1 MADGCVAGGCH
12 ASVRFSPCLASVSSP
27 STRPIPAF
35 VNPRSGSGAAAREA
49 LEEARTFAIEQCEPD
64 TLDQCV
70 ERVVADGADRIVV
83 GGGDGTVAKVA
94 ATLIGTATALAIVPG
109 GTLNHFA
116 RDHGVPTDHRAAA
129 KTAAAGTVATTDVAF
144 VNDRLFLNTSSVGA
158 YVLFVRTRER
168 LERWFGYHLATLLAG
183 FRLLGRVRPFT
194 VSLELDGVARQYVS
208 ALVFVGVGERELQL
222 PAVGSRAPDG
232 RRGLHVIVVRGGTW
246 ARLVAAGLTAVF
258 RGNDA
263 IARGKLADTFV
274 VDRCTI
280 ELRRRLGR
288 VAIDGELVEMNSPLE
303 YRIERDA
310 LRLVVPSEDEITE
323 AASSERD
330 S

>member
-1 MADGCVAGGCH
+1 M
-12 ASVRFSPCLASVSSP
+12 
-27 STRPIPAF
+27 
-35 VNPRSGSGAAAREA
+35 NPRSGTGAAAREA
-49 LEEARTFAIEQCEPD
+49 LEEARTFAIEQCEPES
-64 TLDQCV
+64 LDQCV
-70 ERVVADGADRIVV
+70 ERVVAEGAHRIVV
-83 GGGDGTVAKVA
+83 AGGDGTVAKVA
-94 ATLIGTATALAIVPG
+94 AALVGTATTLAIVPG

-116 RDHGVPTDHRAAA
+116 RDHGIPADHRAAT
-129 KTAAAGTVATTDVAF
+129 KTAAAGTIATTDVAF

-168 LERWFGYHLATLLAG
+168 LERWLGYRLATLVAG
-183 FRLLGRVRPFT
+183 VRLLGVVRPFT

-246 ARLVAAGLTAVF
+246 ARLVAAGLTAAF
-258 RGNDA
+258 GGNDA
-263 IARGKLADTFV
+263 IARGTLADTFV
-274 VDRCTI
+274 VDQCTI
-280 ELRRRLGR
+280 ELRRRRGR

-310 LRLVVPSEDEITE
+310 LRLVVPSEDEI
-323 AASSERD
+323 AQGASNQSD
-330 S
+330 T